1 MMNGNHGADSLYSR
15 ILKELLRLQKTL
27 EPKAAVHIHRDL
39 STLKACVKQAEILI
53 RGLSCAH
60 ELQEDLDLAVKGM
73 VTEASETRKKRQKP
87 ALCMDDD
94 DI

>member
-1 MMNGNHGADSLYSR
+1 MAMDADGLYSR

-27 EPKAAVHIHRDL
+27 EPKAAVHQHRDL
-39 STLKACVKQAEILI
+39 STLKACVTEAVALI

-60 ELQEDLDLAVKGM
+60 ELREDLDLAVKGI
-73 VTEASETRKKRQKP
+73 VTEACETRKKRQKP

-94 DI
+94 DM